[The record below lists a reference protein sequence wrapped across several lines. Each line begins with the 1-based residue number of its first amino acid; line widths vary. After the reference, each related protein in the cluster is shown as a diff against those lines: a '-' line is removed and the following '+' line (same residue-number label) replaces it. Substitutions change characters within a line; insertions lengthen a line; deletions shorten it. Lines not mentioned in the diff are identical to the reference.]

1 MTNKELLYV
10 EDALGHEQYVQ
21 SQCCRTA
28 QALQDQELQGF
39 VQQLEQSHRSIFQS
53 FYGLL

>member
-10 EDALGHEQYVQ
+10 EDALGHEQYFQ
-21 SQCCRTA
+21 SRCCQTVK
-28 QALQDQELQGF
+28 ALQDQELQSF
-39 VQQLEQSHRSIFQS
+39 VQQLEQSHRAIFQS

>member
-10 EDALGHEQYVQ
+10 EDALGHEQYFQ

>member
-10 EDALGHEQYVQ
+10 EDALGHEQYFQ
-21 SQCCRTA
+21 SQCCQTVK
-28 QALQDQELQGF
+28 ALQDQELQSF
-39 VQQLEQSHRSIFQS
+39 VQQLEQSHRAIFQS

>member
-10 EDALGHEQYVQ
+10 EDALGHEQYFQ
-21 SQCCRTA
+21 SQCCQTV
-28 QALQDQELQGF
+28 QQLQDNELRSF
-39 VQQLEQSHRSIFQS
+39 VQQLEQSHKTIFQN